1 MKPTSRFL
9 LLTCCACVAF
19 GAAQARERQT
29 TVTGANGQTATRMVS
44 RSQGDVSSQ
53 TTGPNGA
60 TASRSVD
67 RSASGTQAVVTGP
80 RGKSATRS
88 TTR

>member
-1 MKPTSRFL
+1 MNPTSRFL
-9 LLTCCACVAF
+9 LLVSCALMAA
-19 GAAQARERQT
+19 GAAQARDRQT
-29 TVTGANGQTATRMVS
+29 TITGPNGQTATRDVS

-67 RSASGTQAVVTGP
+67 RSASGTQATVTGP
-80 RGKSATRS
+80 RGKSATRN